1 VGVFLDDEDV
11 IVTVLQ
17 GLPSEYNAI
26 KGVIRAQ
33 SVPPTIS
40 DLKTLLKATEIDL
53 ESESQS
59 ASALS
64 LTAMGAQATQLLN
77 KAASHT
83 H

>member
-11 IVTVLQ
+11 IVTVLR
-17 GLPSEYNAI
+17 GLQSEYNVI

-33 SVPPTIS
+33 AVTSTLT

-59 ASALS
+59 TSS
-64 LTAMGAQATQLLN
+64 LPLAAMVAQT
-77 KAASHT
+77 T
-83 H
+83 HLI